1 MMPSFLFLLALG
13 VAAAPPPIAAIA
25 VAPDGKQVVTASQAG
40 VQVRSLP
47 KLQESA
53 TIPTEL
59 AQVHDLTFAPDSKTL
74 AVVGGSPAESGA
86 VEIREWPS
94 GKLAAKLPAGGD
106 IVYRAA
112 WNADGSRLA
121 VACADRKVR
130 ILTLDGKT
138 ATQVV
143 ECHSAAVLAVAWLAA
158 DDLILSAGVDQAIR
172 VLAAKDGRVTNSLD
186 NHTAAVRDLAIR
198 PGKHD
203 GPAMIASCSAD
214 KTVRL
219 WQPAIGRLVRFVKLP
234 SPPTAVAWSASGSH
248 ILAAC
253 EDGKLRAIEPTTLDV
268 IEFAQKLDGW
278 AHSLTVLPNGS
289 AAILAGERGQL
300 RLVPLDAIKP

>member
-1 MMPSFLFLLALG
+1 MSSGTTIALLLT
-13 VAAAPPPIAAIA
+13 VVAPPPITAI
-25 VAPDGKQVVTASQAG
+25 VITPEGKQVVTASQAG

-47 KLQESA
+47 KLDVFA
-53 TIPTEL
+53 TLPTEL
-59 AQVHDLTFAPDSKTL
+59 TQIHDVAFAPDGKSL
-74 AVVGGSPAESGA
+74 AIVGGSPSERGA
-86 VEIREWPS
+86 VELREWPS
-94 GKLAAKLPAGGD
+94 GKLTATLPAGGD
-106 IVYRAA
+106 VAYRAA

-130 ILTLDGKT
+130 IFALDGKSV
-138 ATQVV
+138 AQVV
-143 ECHSAAVLAVAWLAA
+143 ECHSAAVLTVAWLAA

-186 NHTAAVRDLAIR
+186 NHTGAVRDLAIR

-203 GPAMIASCSAD
+203 GPTMVASCSTD

-219 WQPAIGRLVRFVKLP
+219 WQPAIGRMVRFVKLP
-234 SPPTAVAWSASGSH
+234 SPPTAIAWSTSGSH

-253 EDGKLRAIEPTTLDV
+253 EDGKLRTIEPTTLDV
-268 IEFAQKLDGW
+268 IEFAQRIDGW
-278 AHSLTVLPNGS
+278 AHSLAALPDGS
-289 AAILAGERGQL
+289 AAILGGERGQL